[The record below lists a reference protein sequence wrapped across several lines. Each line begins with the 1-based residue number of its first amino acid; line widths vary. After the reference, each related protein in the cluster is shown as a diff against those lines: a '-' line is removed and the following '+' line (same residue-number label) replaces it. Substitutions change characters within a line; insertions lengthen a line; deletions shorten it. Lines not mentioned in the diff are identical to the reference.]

1 MEEVDAML
9 QRLDHDNVEAIRDDI
24 ATLIR
29 QCLERARGAL
39 GYWEKSHFVHAI
51 AALSWNIHSNN
62 QPTTFWLRL
71 SLVELENAFTAADRR
86 NENYVRLDDQV
97 NALTFEQ
104 LVQALDEVRFV
115 R

>member
-1 MEEVDAML
+1 MEEVDAIL

-39 GYWEKSHFVHAI
+39 GYWEKSSLRPRHCG
-51 AALSWNIHSNN
+51 ALMEHINYNN

-71 SLVELENAFTAADRR
+71 CTGRTRKRVYRR
-86 NENYVRLDDQV
+86 
-97 NALTFEQ
+97 
-104 LVQALDEVRFV
+104 
-115 R
+115 